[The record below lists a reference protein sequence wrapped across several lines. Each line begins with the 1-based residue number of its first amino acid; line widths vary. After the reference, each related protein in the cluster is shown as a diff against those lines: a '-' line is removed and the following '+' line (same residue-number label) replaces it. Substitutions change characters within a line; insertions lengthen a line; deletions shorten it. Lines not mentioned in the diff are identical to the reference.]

1 MCLTRS
7 NGAPGTES
15 RAHFPVEARAEAGH
29 RRKEVI
35 DMVNSNRNLQGHGF
49 EQKLMQAK
57 AGAEKYLP
65 QNAALELS
73 AKETTV
79 AQVVS
84 DFAAVLAKYQ
94 DVRDAKAAV
103 ALKLRLLNDA
113 LPGAHTEYDA
123 FKAYL
128 VAKLG
133 KGNPQL
139 TEYGFTTGV
148 RKPTSSGTRV
158 LAAMKAQQTRKIRH
172 TMGRKQ
178 KLALSVSG
186 PSVLLGPD
194 GKPLSVDE
202 TAAVTPKAPETGG
215 SIAGN
220 TSGPGASPKP

>member
-1 MCLTRS
+1 
-7 NGAPGTES
+7 
-15 RAHFPVEARAEAGH
+15 
-29 RRKEVI
+29 
-35 DMVNSNRNLQGHGF
+35 MVNTKNLQSHGF

-57 AGAEKYLP
+57 SGAEKHLP

-73 AKETTV
+73 GKETTV

-94 DVRDAKAAV
+94 DLRDAKAAV
-103 ALKLRLLNDA
+103 ALKRQLLQDA
-113 LPGAHTEYDA
+113 LPGANTEYAA

-128 VAKLG
+128 GAKLG

-158 LAAMKAQQTRKIRH
+158 LAAIKAQQTRKIRH

-202 TAAVTPKAPETGG
+202 TAAVTTKAPAVDTGG
-215 SIAGN
+215 SIAGS
-220 TSGPGASPKP
+220 TSGPGASLKP